1 MDRALW
7 REYHRIGAQ
16 FNRQRIFERAI
27 LLGAGSGD
35 YDCATD
41 PCPRHHRSG
50 EAELCADFVDQAR
63 IGPGRREY
71 ASARSTLG
79 AIEREYGVPG
89 EILIAIWG
97 HETAYGNVRGGFDLS
112 QALATLADTAMVF
125 ACFGALDAPEPV
137 GTVTLDTQFLRP
149 ASGDSLEARA
159 EVTRTGKSMMFARC
173 TIVAQPSGKEVAM
186 ATATFAR

>member
-1 MDRALW
+1 MTPQAAEALLEHAFAPWVRALQI
-7 REYHRIGAQ
+7 RIAEIGPDLTVLTVPITPDILRIGG
-16 FNRQRIFERAI
+16 IV
-27 LLGAGSGD
+27 SG
-35 YDCATD
+35 
-41 PCPRHHRSG
+41 
-50 EAELCADFVDQAR
+50 
-63 IGPGRREY
+63 
-71 ASARSTLG
+71 
-79 AIEREYGVPG
+79 
-89 EILIAIWG
+89 
-97 HETAYGNVRGGFDLS
+97 